1 MAELNSN
8 HKKQFRVL
16 MILFAG
22 LILFLAGLF
31 FYVRYKSTH
40 ISTDDA
46 FIKGD
51 IHIIAPRVAGT
62 IQKVYVRDNQY
73 IKKGDLLVEIDPEM
87 YKEKVSA
94 AQAELDSQ
102 RLQLKSKESSLVTTQ
117 KRLIELKSAVEVVRA
132 NYELN
137 LARFKQAETDYK
149 RAERL
154 LQESVISRDK
164 YEKIKTGYDVIRAQ
178 LTEADK
184 RIDQAGTAVDSQK
197 AVINQVRDSIA
208 AQKQIIKKWKAK
220 LMLAR
225 LTLSYTKVYAPSDGY
240 ITRKSVE
247 AGNQIRTGQPLMAV
261 VPLNDTYVIAN
272 YKETNLEDIRPGQ
285 RVRIKVDAYSGKVFW
300 GKVDSIMAGTGAVF
314 SLFPPENA
322 TGNYV
327 KVVKRI
333 PVKIV
338 FEKGTD
344 PEHVLRIG
352 MSVVPT
358 VFVK

>member
-8 HKKQFRVL
+8 HKRRFRIL
-16 MILFAG
+16 MILFVG

-31 FYVRYKSTH
+31 FYVRYKSAH

-51 IHIIAPRVAGT
+51 IHTVAPRVSGT
-62 IQKVYVRDNQY
+62 VQKVYVRDNEY

-87 YKEKVSA
+87 YEEKVNA
-94 AQAELDSQ
+94 ARAELDFQ
-102 RLQLKSKESSLVTTQ
+102 RLQLKSMESSLVTTK
-117 KRLIELKSAVEVVRA
+117 KRLIELKSAVEVARA

-137 LARFKQAETDYK
+137 LARFRKAETDYK

-154 LQESVISRDK
+154 FQESVISRDK

-184 RIDQAGTAVDSQK
+184 RIDQAGTAVDSQR

-208 AQKQIIKKWKAK
+208 AQEQIIKKWQAR
-220 LMLAR
+220 LVLTR
-225 LTLSYTKVYAPSDGY
+225 LTLSYTKIYAPSDGY
-240 ITRKSVE
+240 ITKKSVE
-247 AGNQIRTGQPLMAV
+247 AGNQVRTGQPLMAV

-285 RVRIKVDAYSGKVFW
+285 RVRIKVDAYSGKVFR

-314 SLFPPENA
+314 SIFPPENA

-352 MSVVPT
+352 MSVIPT

>member
-8 HKKQFRVL
+8 HKKQIRVL

-51 IHIIAPRVAGT
+51 IHTVAPRVSGMV
-62 IQKVYVRDNQY
+62 QKIYVTDNQY
-73 IKKGDLLVEIDPEM
+73 VKKGDLLVEIDPEM
-87 YKEKVSA
+87 YKEKVNA
-94 AQAELDSQ
+94 ARAELNFQ
-102 RLQLKSKESSLVTTQ
+102 RSQLKSMESSLVTTQ
-117 KRLIELKSAVEVVRA
+117 KRLIELKSAVEVARA

-137 LARFKQAETDYK
+137 LARFNKAESDYQ

-154 LQESVISRDK
+154 FQEAVISRDK

-184 RIDQAGTAVDSQK
+184 RIDQASTAVDSQK
-197 AVINQVRDSIA
+197 AVINQARNSIS
-208 AQKQIIKKWKAK
+208 AQKQIIKKSEAR
-220 LMLAR
+220 LVLAR
-225 LTLSYTKVYAPSDGY
+225 LSLSYTRISAPSDGY
-240 ITRKSVE
+240 ITRKSVA
-247 AGNQIRTGQPLMAV
+247 AGSQVRTGQPLMAV

-272 YKETNLEDIRPGQ
+272 YKETKLEDIRPGQ
-285 RVRIKVDAYSGKVFW
+285 IVRIKVDAYPGKLFR
-300 GKVDSIMAGTGAVF
+300 GKVDSIMAGTGEVF

-352 MSVVPT
+352 MSVIPT
-358 VFVK
+358 VIVK